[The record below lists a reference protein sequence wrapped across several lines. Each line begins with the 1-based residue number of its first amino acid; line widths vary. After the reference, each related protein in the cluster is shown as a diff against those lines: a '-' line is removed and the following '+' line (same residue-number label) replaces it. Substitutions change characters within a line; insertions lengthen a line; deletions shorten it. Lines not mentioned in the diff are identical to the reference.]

1 MTFLSIK
8 VIIIRRQKQNISLFW
23 PKISN
28 AHTTTRIQ
36 HKSVCTRIAF
46 GVSDTAAATDEHII
60 AFFTINFASTFTSTN
75 DHISALSALCRGTVL
90 CIEEP
95 GGRLFVNNLLN
106 LTLLLYVN
114 EIKVEIIKMRN
125 LMLV

>member
-1 MTFLSIK
+1 M
-8 VIIIRRQKQNISLFW
+8 
-23 PKISN
+23 
-28 AHTTTRIQ
+28 
-36 HKSVCTRIAF
+36 
-46 GVSDTAAATDEHII
+46 
-60 AFFTINFASTFTSTN
+60 
-75 DHISALSALCRGTVL
+75 CRGTLL

-95 GGRLFVNNLLN
+95 GGELFVNNLLN